1 MIMKLPRRF
10 VPENL
15 NPDDEKKV
23 SELYRSLLLRDI
35 PVDSAALRQWILDW
49 SELNSVLG
57 EVSCRRYVAMTCNTA
72 DAQAAK
78 AYADFVENIQPV
90 INEYDDKLN
99 KKLMGHPAKDSLK
112 NEFGEWFKGVQVSLD
127 LFSPDNIPLET
138 EENKEIQAYQKITG
152 GMSVE
157 FEGKTQTMQQMATYM
172 EKTDRGLRERAW
184 RAMWERRLQDKDA
197 LDNAFDKLFA
207 IRKQIAQNAHS
218 RNFIDYIFLAKHRFD
233 YTPADCEDF
242 HESIEKLILPLLK
255 ELYKRRAAK
264 MGLEKLRPWDLDVDP
279 MNRPPLK
286 PYSSGA
292 ELIEKVDQIFES
304 IHPQAGKWARQ
315 MQAEKLIDPDSRLGK
330 APGGYQIGFDESRLP
345 FIFMNSACTDRDIYT
360 LLHESGHSFH
370 QFALANQPIFPYRD
384 VPAEFAEVA
393 SMSMELIGM
402 SNLQPFY
409 GADKEAIERSIIGEL
424 TDVIWLFPW
433 VASVDSFQHRIYRF
447 PEHTASDR
455 SDIWSEIMDRY
466 DAGIDYSGLEAVRR
480 NLWQKQLHIFECPFY
495 YIEYGIAQIGAL
507 QVWAN
512 FKKDPKKAID
522 DLFKAE
528 SLGSSRPLPEL
539 FAAAGIKFDFKPSTL
554 EPLDGVVWDE
564 ISKFG

>member
-15 NPDDEKKV
+15 NPDDEKKI

-35 PVDSAALRQWILDW
+35 PAAATPLRDWILDW

-57 EVSCRRYVAMTCNTA
+57 EVSCRRYVAMTCDTK
-72 DAQAAK
+72 DEKAAK

-99 KKLMGHPAKDSLK
+99 KKLMAHPSKNELK
-112 NEFGEWFKGVQVSLD
+112 GEFGEWFKGVQVSLD

-172 EKTDRGLRERAW
+172 ENTDRGLRERAW
-184 RAMWERRLQDKDA
+184 RAMWERRLKDKDA
-197 LDNAFDKLFA
+197 LDGAFDKLFK
-207 IRKQIAQNAHS
+207 IRKEIARNAHC
-218 RNFIDYIFLAKHRFD
+218 RDFIDYIFLAKHRFD
-233 YTPADCEDF
+233 YSPADCEAF
-242 HESIEKLILPLLK
+242 HESIEKLVLPLLK
-255 ELYKRRAAK
+255 EIYKKRAQK

-279 MNRPPLK
+279 LNRPALK

-292 ELIEKVDQIFES
+292 ELIEMVDRIFES
-304 IHPQAGKWARQ
+304 IHPQAGKWARE
-315 MQAEKLIDPDSRLGK
+315 MQAQNLIDPDSRLGK

-370 QFALANQPIFPYRD
+370 QFALANQPIVAYRD

-402 SNLQPFY
+402 SNLKPFY
-409 GADKEAIERSIIGEL
+409 GDDHEAISRSILGEL

-433 VASVDSFQHRIYRF
+433 VASVDSFQHRIYSF

-455 SDIWSEIMDRY
+455 TDIWNEIMDRY
-466 DAGIDYSGLEAVRR
+466 DAGIDYSGLEAVRG

-522 DLFKAE
+522 DLFRAE

-539 FAAAGIKFDFKPSTL
+539 FAAANIKFDFTPKTL
-554 EPLDGVVWDE
+554 EPLMQVVWDE
-564 ISKFG
+564 LGA

>member
-1 MIMKLPRRF
+1 MIMKLPRHF

-15 NPDDEKKV
+15 NPDNEKKV

-35 PVDSAALRQWILDW
+35 PVDTTPLRDWILDW

-57 EVSCRRYVAMTCNTA
+57 EVSCRRYVAMTCDTK
-72 DAQAAK
+72 DEKAAK
-78 AYADFVENIQPV
+78 AYADFVENIQPI

-99 KKLMGHPAKDSLK
+99 KKLMAHPAKDALK
-112 NEFGEWFKGVQVSLD
+112 GEFGEWFKGVQVSLD

-184 RAMWERRLQDKDA
+184 RAMWERRLKDKDA
-197 LDNAFDKLFA
+197 LDNAFDNLFK
-207 IRKQIAQNAHS
+207 IRKDIAKNAHCK
-218 RNFIDYIFLAKHRFD
+218 NFIDYIFLAKHRFD
-233 YTPADCEDF
+233 YTPTDCENF
-242 HESIEKLILPLLK
+242 HESIEKLVLPLLK
-255 ELYKRRAAK
+255 EIYKKRAQK
-264 MGLEKLRPWDLDVDP
+264 MGLDKLRPWDLDVDP
-279 MNRPPLK
+279 LNHPPLK
-286 PYSSGA
+286 PYGNGT
-292 ELIEKVDQIFES
+292 ELIEKCDQIFES
-304 IHPQAGKWARQ
+304 IHTQAGKWARE
-315 MQAEKLIDPDSRLGK
+315 MQAKNLIDPDSRLGK

-402 SNLQPFY
+402 SNLKPFY
-409 GADKEAIERSIIGEL
+409 GDDKEAIARSVLGEL

-433 VASVDSFQHRIYRF
+433 VASVDSFQHRIYSF

-455 SDIWSEIMDRY
+455 TDIWNEIMDRY
-466 DAGIDYSGLEAVRR
+466 DAGIDYSGLEAVRG

-522 DLFKAE
+522 DLFRAE

-539 FAAAGIKFDFKPSTL
+539 FDAANIKFDFTPRTL
-554 EPLDGVVWDE
+554 EPLMQVVWDE
-564 ISKFG
+564 LGKQ

>member
-35 PVDSAALRQWILDW
+35 PVDTTPLRNWIMDW

-57 EVSCRRYVAMTCNTA
+57 EVSCRRYVAMTCDTT
-72 DAQAAK
+72 DEKAAK
-78 AYADFVENIQPV
+78 EYTDFVENIQPV

-99 KKLMGHPAKDSLK
+99 KKLMAHPAKDSLK
-112 NEFGEWFKGVQVSLD
+112 SEFGEWFKGVQVSLD

-157 FEGKTQTMQQMATYM
+157 FEGKTQTMQQMSTYM
-172 EKTDRGLRERAW
+172 EKTDRALRERAW
-184 RAMWERRLQDKDA
+184 RAMWERRLKDKEA
-197 LDNAFDKLFA
+197 LDNAFDNLFK
-207 IRKQIAQNAHS
+207 IRKEVAKNAQCK
-218 RNFIDYIFLAKHRFD
+218 NFIDYIFLAKHRFD
-233 YTPADCEDF
+233 YTPTDCENF
-242 HESIEKLILPLLK
+242 HESIEKLVLPLLK
-255 ELYKRRAAK
+255 EIYKKRAQK
-264 MGLEKLRPWDLDVDP
+264 MGLNKLRPWDLDVDP
-279 MNRPPLK
+279 LNRPPLK
-286 PYSSGA
+286 PYENGT
-292 ELIEKVDQIFES
+292 ELIEKCDQIFES
-304 IHPQAGKWARQ
+304 IHPQAGKWARE
-315 MQAEKLIDPDSRLGK
+315 MQAQNLIDPDSRLGK

-370 QFALANQPIFPYRD
+370 QFALANQPIFAYRD

-393 SMSMELIGM
+393 SMSMELIGS
-402 SNLQPFY
+402 SNLKPFY
-409 GADKEAIERSIIGEL
+409 GDDKEAIARSVLGEL

-433 VASVDSFQHRIYRF
+433 VASVDSFQHRIYNF

-455 SDIWSEIMDRY
+455 TDIWNEIMDRY
-466 DAGIDYSGLEAVRR
+466 DAGIDYSGLEAVRG

-522 DLFKAE
+522 DLFRAE

-539 FAAAGIKFDFKPSTL
+539 FAAANIKFDFTPKTL
-554 EPLDGVVWDE
+554 EPLMQVVWDE
-564 ISKFG
+564 LGRQ